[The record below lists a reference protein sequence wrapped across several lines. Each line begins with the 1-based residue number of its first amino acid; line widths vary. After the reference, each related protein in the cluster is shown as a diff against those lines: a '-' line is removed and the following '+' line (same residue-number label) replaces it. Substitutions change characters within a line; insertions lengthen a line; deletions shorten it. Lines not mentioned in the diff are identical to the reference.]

1 LRNRCRSVSLAQTIS
16 ARIGRLVPNVSATA
30 VLVVLA
36 VVGFYIAAPLARRRV
51 LRFANV
57 KVLESITPQRSTRW
71 LHLPGLLLVASL
83 GLLTVA
89 GTPARHVNAVAGHSV
104 AGILIIRRL
113 PG

>member
-1 LRNRCRSVSLAQTIS
+1 
-16 ARIGRLVPNVSATA
+16 VPNVSATA

-36 VVGFYIAAPLARRRV
+36 GVGFYVAVQLARRRV

-57 KVLESITPQRSTRW
+57 KVLESITPQRSTRR
-71 LHLPGLLLVASL
+71 LDLPGILLGAWL

-89 GTPARHVNAVAGHSV
+89 GRPARHVNALPGRRL
-104 AGILIIRRL
+104 AGIFIIRRL

>member
-1 LRNRCRSVSLAQTIS
+1 
-16 ARIGRLVPNVSATA
+16 VPNVSATA
-30 VLVVLA
+30 GLVVLA
-36 VVGFYIAAPLARRRV
+36 MVGFYVAAQLARRRV

-71 LHLPGLLLVASL
+71 LHLPGMLLEDSL

-89 GTPARHVNAVAGHSV
+89 GRPARHVDSVPGYSV
-104 AGILIIRRL
+104 AGTFIIRRL